1 MRTQIWKLASRR
13 TSASLALVALLAATT
28 SLLSAQTNPAADTT
42 PAPSFDAATIKPHPP
57 TAKSSWLG
65 IRDTPDG
72 VEASSATLRSLI
84 QKAYGLRIFD
94 GVDGCQEWCGSEGF
108 DMQAKMNEADSAE
121 MQKLRPA
128 EATARRQLMLQ
139 ALLAERFKLKVHFET
154 RQVPVFEL
162 VVAKGGPKL
171 KDAATDTSPD
181 LRKDKDGKPLIGMF
195 HTADTTVVQGQ
206 SMQPLANLMS
216 MPFAFIGRPVI
227 DKTGLTGTYDFTLHW
242 SAQPLGQV
250 VNGVASFVPPAE
262 DAPSIFTAL
271 QELGLKLQPASGPIE
286 VIVIDHIEHPT
297 EN

>member
-1 MRTQIWKLASRR
+1 
-13 TSASLALVALLAATT
+13 
-28 SLLSAQTNPAADTT
+28 
-42 PAPSFDAATIKPHPP
+42 
-57 TAKSSWLG
+57 
-65 IRDTPDG
+65 
-72 VEASSATLRSLI
+72 
-84 QKAYGLRIFD
+84 
-94 GVDGCQEWCGSEGF
+94 
-108 DMQAKMNEADSAE
+108 
-121 MQKLRPA
+121 
-128 EATARRQLMLQ
+128 MLQ

-171 KDAATDTSPD
+171 KDAVTDTSPD